1 MADVTGRYASDWC
14 TATRRLRLRDSWWTE
29 TLQPLSPSQEE
40 REREE
45 EDIMSESDPLL
56 TNTATVIDCLFIFV
70 YRYSLLSPSAY
81 LHQ

>member
-14 TATRRLRLRDSWWTE
+14 TATRRLRLRDSWWSE
-29 TLQPLSPSQEE
+29 TLQPLSPSPEE

-56 TNTATVIDCLFIFV
+56 TSIV
-70 YRYSLLSPSAY
+70 YRPTLLSLSRYSLLSPSAY